1 MDLLLS
7 LPVLSYFSG
16 SLTSWSTS
24 LNLLFF
30 YMTWSTLVL
39 SHSPLEVEIVGVA
52 ALRAALWLVPSL
64 FFLAFDTLL
73 PSLAENIKHN
83 GASALPPRDVK
94 ALGKTAGLALFNFA
108 LELGVEA
115 GMSLGL
121 TTILNNSVF
130 RTSTTLPLPWQIAKH
145 LALLFTGREILT
157 YYIHRYLLHGHP
169 APALHLFR
177 YSGSSSSSS
186 SKSKRTRSKPKYKR
200 SLAAL
205 HSTYAHARP
214 APPYSLLLKADHPF
228 PYLLHRLAP
237 LYLPALAL
245 HPDGLH
251 LLTYLLFVALVT
263 LEETLALSGYAVLPG
278 IVVGGMARRTA
289 AHYATDKGNFGSWGV
304 LDWAY
309 GASVGGDVMGDLR
322 DEAEKHRVRER
333 GERKAGEVGGLV
345 SDGIDGLRKGKRS
358 GRTRKGKGG
367 NGE

>member
-52 ALRAALWLVPSL
+52 ALRAGLWFVPSL

-73 PSLAENIKHN
+73 PSLAENIKYN

-94 ALGKTAGLALFNFA
+94 ALGKVVGLALFNFA

-115 GMSLGL
+115 GMSLSL
-121 TTILNNSVF
+121 TTILNNPVF

-145 LALLFTGREILT
+145 LSLLFTGREILT
-157 YYIHRYLLHGHP
+157 YYIHRYLLHNHP
-169 APALHLFR
+169 APAFSLFR

-186 SKSKRTRSKPKYKR
+186 SSSSKSERTRSKPTYKR
-200 SLAAL
+200 SIAAL
-205 HSTYAHARP
+205 HNTYAHARP
-214 APPYSLLLKADHPF
+214 APPYSLLLRGDHPF
-228 PYLLHRLAP
+228 PYLLHRLTP

-245 HPDGLH
+245 HLDGLH

-289 AHYATDKGNFGSWGV
+289 AHYATGKGNFGSWGV
-304 LDWAY
+304 LDWAH
-309 GASVGGDVMGDLR
+309 GTSVGGDVMGDLR
-322 DEAEKHRVRER
+322 DEAEKHQVRER
-333 GERKAGEVGGLV
+333 GERKAGEVGGLDIV
-345 SDGIDGLRKGKRS
+345 NNAYENERPMCYPYL
-358 GRTRKGKGG
+358 
-367 NGE
+367 